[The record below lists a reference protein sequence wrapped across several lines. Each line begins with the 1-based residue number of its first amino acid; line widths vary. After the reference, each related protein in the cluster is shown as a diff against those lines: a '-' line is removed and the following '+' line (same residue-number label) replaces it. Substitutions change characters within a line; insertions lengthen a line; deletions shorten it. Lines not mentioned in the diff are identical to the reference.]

1 METRSTSSRARS
13 GRRPWAFVVRDPTP
27 DDAGAAINWS
37 SWYLTDEEDMGE
49 GVEQNE
55 IIRRLLSTLA
65 ELADERGW
73 IDVFWASDSFFA
85 WVRSEP
91 LVRVSPDVY
100 LMDGPPPEPRPR
112 MWQTWLPGHRP
123 PRWAVE
129 IVSEDWRKDY
139 EDAPLKYAQLG
150 ARELIIFDPD
160 AARGLE
166 RRSSRVPLTLYRRS
180 ADGAFVRIY
189 EGPGPVW
196 SEEIGAALVAKP
208 EGAVVHLAIARDV
221 EGHDLVPTSEEAK
234 RAAEA
239 RAKVAKARA
248 ETAEA
253 RAETAEARAE
263 TAEARLDAEAK
274 ARRDAEER
282 MAALESE
289 LTRLRGAR

>member
-1 METRSTSSRARS
+1 MQTRSTSSRARS

-37 SWYLTDEEDMGE
+37 SWYLTDEDDMGE

-55 IIRRLLSTLA
+55 IIRRILSTLA

-73 IDVFWASDSFFA
+73 ADIFWASDSFFA

-150 ARELIIFDPD
+150 ARELVIFDPD
-160 AARGLE
+160 AARSPE
-166 RRSSRVPLTLYRRS
+166 RRSSRAPLTLYRRS
-180 ADGAFVRIY
+180 ADGAFVRVY
-189 EGPGPVW
+189 SGQGPVW

-208 EGAVVHLAIARDV
+208 MGAVVHLVIARDAA
-221 EGHDLVPTSEEAK
+221 GQDLVPTSEEAK
-234 RAAEA
+234 RAAN
-239 RAKVAKARA
+239 ARA
-248 ETAEA
+248 EA
-253 RAETAEARAE
+253 
-263 TAEARLDAEAK
+263 AEARLDVEAK
-274 ARRDAEER
+274 ARRDAEAR
-282 MAALESE
+282 MAALEAEIS
-289 LTRLRGAR
+289 RLRSAR